1 MNVTPSKVL
10 LGLSLAAYTWLSWDH
25 LGTSS
30 PVAEAAQKTKELT
43 AAMVNRPVKLALA
56 DDPFHSAPLTGA
68 SGITGETGVVA
79 TPGAAGAAGDPEK
92 VNPLSRMVLQ
102 GVLLV
107 PPQRAAIIDGRVMY
121 EGGLTTADSGAPI
134 CVRKVGLDYA
144 VVEGPAG
151 MITLKLEEKS
161 DQNRAQ
167 TASRSES
174 PGRNESPAAASSGTG
189 GGLGHAKSS
198 AAPATGGGLGSP
210 RAGAP
215 RSRETR

>member
-25 LGTSS
+25 LLTSS
-30 PVAEAAQKTKELT
+30 PVPESAPKTKELT

-68 SGITGETGVVA
+68 SGITGETAVVA
-79 TPGAAGAAGDPEK
+79 TPGAAGMAGDPDRP
-92 VNPLSRMVLQ
+92 NPLTKMVLQ

-167 TASRSES
+167 TAGRAESPSRSEA
-174 PGRNESPAAASSGTG
+174 PAASSG
-189 GGLGHAKSS
+189 
-198 AAPATGGGLGSP
+198 
-210 RAGAP
+210 
-215 RSRETR
+215 